1 LKKVFTYK
9 AAVNKTQLQ
18 AFSMIEAIVGMAITA
33 IIMSLIFVVF
43 SIVTE
48 RLLDFKNQ
56 NQPVNDLN
64 RLTYSVNK
72 DIFENDKMQ
81 IRQEEL
87 VFTGY
92 SGELVRYSVQED
104 YALRTKGEFVDTFKI
119 QIKEMVM
126 DSVFSRSKRLAFRKL
141 KMKLEVSEKE
151 MGLNFYKQIYANE
164 LLQAIQEK

>member
-1 LKKVFTYK
+1 MKKVFTYK

-104 YALRTKGEFVDTFKI
+104 
-119 QIKEMVM
+119 
-126 DSVFSRSKRLAFRKL
+126 
-141 KMKLEVSEKE
+141 
-151 MGLNFYKQIYANE
+151 
-164 LLQAIQEK
+164 